1 MSLLYYKLNYIITSS
16 IITILLIKILKVTV
30 VVNNL
35 PQSIREIIG
44 RARFKSRFVGP
55 QNSLS

>member
-16 IITILLIKILKVTV
+16 IITILLIKILKIT

-35 PQSIREIIG
+35 PQGIREITD

-55 QNSLS
+55 QNSVS